1 MKELDQI
8 DGALLRMLQTDAK
21 MDVKEMAEKVNMTK
35 TPVYER
41 IKKMEKSG
49 VIEKYVAVVN
59 RKKIMSSMVVFCSVS
74 LEDQKIEKIDLFR
87 QAISKMP
94 EVMECYL
101 MGGANDF
108 LLKVVVADLDAYH
121 HFSSGKLA
129 GLANVSQIQ
138 SSFVLDEVK
147 YSTVLPLGK

>member
-1 MKELDQI
+1 MREIDSI
-8 DGALLRMLQTDAK
+8 DGVILQQLQSNAK
-21 MDVKEMAEKVNMTK
+21 MDVRKIASMVNMTK

-41 IKKMEKSG
+41 IKKLEQNG
-49 VIEKYVAVVN
+49 VISKYVAIVN
-59 RKKIMSSMVVFCSVS
+59 RKKVKSSMVVFCFVS
-74 LEDQKIEKIDLFR
+74 LEVQKIEKIEQFR
-87 QAISKMP
+87 QAISKMT

-108 LLKVVVADLDAYH
+108 LLKVIVSDLDAYH

-129 GLANVSQIQ
+129 GLPNVSQIQ

-147 YSTVLPLGK
+147 YSTVLPLE